1 MRILFLGTGTAFP
14 TPERNHSGTYI
25 DIGPEALLF
34 DCGEGTQRQMAAA
47 KISPAKIQKI
57 FITHWHGDHVLGLAG
72 LLQSMQMSNRP
83 HELHIYGPEETRHRF
98 ELMRKAFGIGL
109 SFKYIITEI
118 KATTKPKKII
128 DEFDYE
134 IWAVKTIHPIP
145 CLAFKYV
152 KKPLRRINIGYVE
165 KFGIR
170 TPNPILRK
178 LADGKNIKWEGKLI
192 RVKDATYIKPGIKIS
207 YIIDSA
213 YSKHLST
220 FAKESDILICESTFG
235 AELQDAAALKGHM
248 TTKDAAMIA
257 NEAKVKELI
266 ITHISQRYKDPS
278 ILLKEAKSVFA
289 NTKIAHDLMEIKF

>member
-83 HELHIYGPEETRHRF
+83 HELHIYGPEETKH
-98 ELMRKAFGIGL
+98 
-109 SFKYIITEI
+109 
-118 KATTKPKKII
+118 KKII

-192 RVKDATYIKPGIKIS
+192 KAKDATYIKPGIKIS

-278 ILLKEAKSVFA
+278 ILLKEAKLVFA

>member
-1 MRILFLGTGTAFP
+1 MKLIFFGTGTAFP